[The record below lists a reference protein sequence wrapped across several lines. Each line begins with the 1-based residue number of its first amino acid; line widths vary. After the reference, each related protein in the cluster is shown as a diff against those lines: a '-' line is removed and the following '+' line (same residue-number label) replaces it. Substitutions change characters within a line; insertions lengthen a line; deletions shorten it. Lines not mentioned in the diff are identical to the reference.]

1 MRSTALRSS
10 PLTLLVIA
18 AMAAA
23 GPISHAAGLA
33 FDVNSNSGWEGGR
46 SDAPFLYV
54 NVPAGQD
61 FTAEVTIG
69 AQTSGFWSDAGIIA
83 RAKQGTPPGTDAN
96 NADENF
102 TFFGSF
108 RTDAALTAAG
118 NTLHKRIEAGA
129 QVQDANIAI
138 NAGDEPLPIRLR
150 LAKVGSNFEGWVS
163 PDNGTTWQ
171 LQSTATPTAGNPLGD
186 PAVPLEVGLA
196 FSPFDGALNG
206 VVRFENFTLN
216 TTPAGTAVSDLF
228 TTPFDY
234 STGAV
239 TGIWSGSYNMANLG
253 VGGTVIAVPEPTTLA
268 IAVVGA
274 CCLAT
279 RRRRIRR

>member
-1 MRSTALRSS
+1 MRKTTLNSLFSALLAIAGIAGAGAR
-10 PLTLLVIA
+10 THAGGLV
-18 AMAAA
+18 
-23 GPISHAAGLA
+23 

-46 SDAPFLYV
+46 SSSPFLYV
-54 NVPAGQD
+54 NVPAAQD

-83 RAKQGTPPGTDAN
+83 RAKQGTPPGTGAN
-96 NADENF
+96 NDDENF

-108 RTDAALTAAG
+108 RTDAANGAAG
-118 NTLHKRIEAGA
+118 NTLQKRIEAGA

-150 LAKVGSNFEGWVS
+150 LAKIGANFEGWVS

-216 TTPAGTAVSDLF
+216 ITPAGTAVSDQF
-228 TTPFDY
+228 NTPFDY
-234 STGAV
+234 SAGAV
-239 TGIWSGSYNMANLG
+239 SGIWSGSYNMDMLG
-253 VGGTVIAVPEPTTLA
+253 AGGSVVAVPEPATIALA
-268 IAVVGA
+268 AVGLGCIRV
-274 CCLAT
+274 
-279 RRRRIRR
+279 RRRQLHR